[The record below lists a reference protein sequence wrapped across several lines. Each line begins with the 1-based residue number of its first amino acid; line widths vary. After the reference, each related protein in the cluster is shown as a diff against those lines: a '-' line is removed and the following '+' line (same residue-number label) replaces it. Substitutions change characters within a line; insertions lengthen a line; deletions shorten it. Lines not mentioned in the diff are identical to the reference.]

1 MVKRGGQKT
10 LFSTIVFLLVLS
22 ILVIIHEFGHFIAAK
37 RQGVRVEKF
46 SLGFGPKLFGVKRGD
61 TEYAISL
68 IPLGGYVKMAGDEP
82 SSAKGESCEFL
93 SKSVWQRFKIIF
105 AGPLLNYLLGFLLF
119 WFVFFAGAP
128 TATNKIGTLL
138 DNYPAK
144 AAGLQAGDNIV
155 AVDGKATKYWED
167 LTDIIHNKK
176 EGNLNITVERKT
188 ASGAKTLQ
196 IKIAPVRKEFT
207 DIFGKRQSISL
218 IGVAPSGEAVSV
230 RYGFFDSF
238 FRAAGQIYKLTEITF
253 KSLLFISTGKMSVKE
268 SFTGP
273 IGIFIITSKAAQMG
287 IIYLLQMMAI
297 LSASLAIFN
306 ILPIPVLDGGHIL
319 FLIIEKIRGK
329 ALSAKFQEIA
339 TQTGMTLLVALM
351 LFVFYSDIIR
361 FILKK

>member
-1 MVKRGGQKT
+1 

-22 ILVIIHEFGHFIAAK
+22 ILVVIHEFGHFIAAK
-37 RQGVRVEKF
+37 MQGVKVEKF
-46 SLGFGPKLFGVKRGD
+46 SLGFGPKLLGVKKGD
-61 TEYAISL
+61 TEYVISL
-68 IPLGGYVKMAGDEP
+68 VPLGGYVKMAGDEAA
-82 SSAKGESCEFL
+82 SAKGEGFEFL
-93 SKSVWQRFKIIF
+93 SKTVWQRFKIVF
-105 AGPLLNYLLGFLLF
+105 AGPFLNYVLGFLLF

-128 TATNKIGTLL
+128 TATNKVGAIL

-144 AAGLQAGDNIV
+144 AAGLQTGDNIV
-155 AVDGKATKYWED
+155 AVDGKATKYWEE
-167 LTDIIHNKK
+167 LTDIIHDKK
-176 EGNLNITVERKT
+176 EGDLNIAVERKT
-188 ASGAKTLQ
+188 TAGTKTLQ
-196 IKIAPVRKEFT
+196 IKVAPVRKEFT

-218 IGVAPSGEAVSV
+218 IGVAPSGDVVSV

-238 FRAAGQIYKLTEITF
+238 LKAAGQTYKLTEITF
-253 KSLLFISTGKMSVKE
+253 KSLLFISAGKMSVKE

-273 IGIFIITSKAAQMG
+273 IGIFIITSKAARMG

-339 TQTGMTLLVALM
+339 TQVGLALLVALM
-351 LFVFYSDIIR
+351 LFVFYSDIIK
-361 FILKK
+361 FILKR